1 MAAKLAHLQPD
12 QIEQLIKRARQ
23 LRARSNDHEATLD
36 AWVERVMRKDQ
47 RDRSESTSQQQG
59 IVVGITANTCAVETA
74 PHAPP
79 QTVST
84 HLMTPVVGDQV
95 TIGQGRGSDWAVVE
109 IAPRRTKL
117 SRPEVQTASWDQV
130 IVANVDV
137 VVIVV
142 SVVTPPLH
150 HKLIDRYLVAIHQG
164 GAQPLICVN
173 KIDLLTDFGE
183 LSVLD
188 AYTEIGIEVVRCSTQ
203 EESGLDSLRA
213 AVSGKT
219 CAFVGHSG
227 VGKSSIVNRLKPGAN
242 LLVGAIS
249 EGYGRGTHT
258 TRASSLHHLG
268 DGTVLIDTPGIRVFG
283 LSDLTKSEVSGYFP
297 EFARLQCRFRNC
309 RHDGEPG
316 CAVLEA
322 VESGAVDR
330 SRFESYR
337 RLMKQ
342 ASPS

>member
-12 QIEQLIKRARQ
+12 QVEQLIKRARQ
-23 LRARSNDHEATLD
+23 LRARSNDREASMD

-47 RDRSESTSQQQG
+47 RDQSESTTTQQG
-59 IVVGITANTCAVETA
+59 IVVGITANTCAVEMEPNT
-74 PHAPP
+74 PP
-79 QTVST
+79 LTVSS
-84 HLMTPVVGDQV
+84 HLMNPVVGDRV
-95 TIGQGRGSDWAVVE
+95 TIGQGQSGDWSVVE
-109 IAPRRTKL
+109 VAPRRTKL
-117 SRPEVQTASWDQV
+117 SRPDVQTASWEQV

-150 HKLIDRYLVAIHQG
+150 PKLIDRFLVAIRQG
-164 GAQPLICVN
+164 GASPLICVN
-173 KIDLLTDFGE
+173 KIDLLTDFSE

-188 AYTEIGIEVVRCSTQ
+188 TYTEIGVGVVRCSTYH
-203 EESGLDSLRA
+203 ETGLADLRA
-213 AVSGKT
+213 AIAGKM

-227 VGKSSIVNRLKPGAN
+227 VGKSSIVNVLKPEAN
-242 LLVGAIS
+242 LVVGAIS

-268 DGTVLIDTPGIRVFG
+268 DGTALIDTPGIRSFG
-283 LSDLTKSEVSGYFP
+283 LSDLTKSEVASYFP
-297 EFARLQCRFRNC
+297 EFTGLQCRFRNC
-309 RHDGEPG
+309 RHESEPG
-316 CAVLEA
+316 CAVVEA

-337 RLMKQ
+337 RLMTE
-342 ASPS
+342 AEDG